1 MSNEMKRR
9 DFLKFAGTAALA
21 VSAAGVLASCSES
34 DFGPSSSSSSKP
46 DSSSGSSSSSSSSN
60 SSSSSSSEASSSSQ
74 EESTLK
80 IIWSTRDNGD
90 GTATLIGYE
99 NSGADPVGRIVLPT
113 EWMGRTITGVDGNLG
128 GRITELIVPETYEW
142 VAGLSSNNLQKVTI
156 KEGVKELRDRAFEGC
171 SKLVSVS
178 LPDTVKRMG
187 WNSFFRCKNLTT
199 LNIPKGL
206 KTLDQG
212 ALAECPKLTSLT
224 LPEGL
229 EEIVWRACNNSGFV
243 NVTVPSTVK
252 KFGHDVFLSCT
263 DLTSATIKCTTLGNE
278 TFDGCSNLQR
288 VTLADDTQFIPSCMF
303 RNCTSLSDIH
313 LPKNLKEIGDYAF
326 QSCKGLSSFTFPT
339 NATVLHEGSFY
350 GMNLRSIRLPYGMT
364 EIPYRAFLDCELLS
378 EVHLPVTV
386 TSIGRDAFG
395 NTKPITL
402 YYAGSKSQWNT
413 MVTVDV
419 GNGTLGA
426 GGINYGQY

>member
-1 MSNEMKRR
+1 
-9 DFLKFAGTAALA
+9 
-21 VSAAGVLASCSES
+21 
-34 DFGPSSSSSSKP
+34 
-46 DSSSGSSSSSSSSN
+46 
-60 SSSSSSSEASSSSQ
+60 
-74 EESTLK
+74 
-80 IIWSTRDNGD
+80 
-90 GTATLIGYE
+90 LIGYE

-156 KEGVKELRDRAFEGC
+156 KEGVKELRDGAFEGS

-178 LPDTVKRMG
+178 LPNTLKTMG
-187 WNSFFRCKNLTT
+187 RHSFYRCGNLTSI
-199 LNIPKGL
+199 NIPKNL
-206 KTLDQG
+206 KTLGIG
-212 ALAECPKLTSLT
+212 ALEECPKLTAIT

-229 EEIVWRACNNSGFV
+229 EELLWRACRNSGLV
-243 NVTVPSTVK
+243 SVTVPSTVK
-252 KFGHDVFLSCT
+252 NFESEVFSLCNSLE
-263 DLTSATIKCTTLGNE
+263 DATIKCTTAAEG
-278 TFDGCSNLQR
+278 TFDGCSRLQR
-288 VTLADDTQFIPSCMF
+288 VTLADDTQMIPSCMF